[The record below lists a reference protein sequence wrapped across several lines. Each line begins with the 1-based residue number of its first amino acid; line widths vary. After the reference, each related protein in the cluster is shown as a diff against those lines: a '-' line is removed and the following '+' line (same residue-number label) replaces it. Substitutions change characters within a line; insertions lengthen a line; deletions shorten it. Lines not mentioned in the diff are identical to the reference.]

1 MKNKE
6 FTTLLTRLRDAQRL
20 YWRTRHS
27 LHYREMISFEKLVD
41 DEIIKRKKKEVQAIT
56 RQFEFEPTEPPPHGW

>member
-6 FTTLLTRLRDAQRL
+6 FTTLLTRLREAQVL

-27 LHYREMISFEKLVD
+27 LHYREMISIEKQVD
-41 DEIIKRKKKEVQAIT
+41 DELIKRKKKEVQAIT
-56 RQFEFEPTEPPPHGW
+56 RQFEFEPQDPPPHGW